1 MEQPVRTR
9 AALFIAQNGTQNAA
23 AFAQGR
29 GSTGLAV
36 LAKLLL
42 CLGGGE
48 WLPALLKAATG
59 RLAA

>member
-42 CLGGGE
+42 CLGGE